1 MSPKPT
7 KSLFAKPFE
16 KVWSSWNLF
25 DWGLRRANFPHKI
38 HVFPLQSAPKRAI
51 ISVYESTKTLTEKVS
66 MARKPQ
72 RVGDGASPV

>member
-25 DWGLRRANFPHKI
+25 DWGLRRAGDSKNTDGFLRKG
-38 HVFPLQSAPKRAI
+38 LYPKEEI
-51 ISVYESTKTLTEKVS
+51 KSLCLEQIVS
-66 MARKPQ
+66 
-72 RVGDGASPV
+72 